1 MGDLVEITSSL
12 VSRSPMRDVMKK
24 NPAQSALSAS
34 LSLVSEKFA
43 AEAVRSFLPGENV
56 FVEGDDSREM
66 YVVVEGEVEIVKA
79 VRGGEVSLARLVRG
93 DFLGEMSLLES
104 LPRSATARAITQV
117 RLLAIQPGGF
127 LIKIRRDPTFAFELM
142 QSLSKRIRL
151 TNESLTKALATGAT
165 SAEKLSGILSGAE
178 FTSHSESSSSDAAP
192 VERESA

>member
-1 MGDLVEITSSL
+1 
-12 VSRSPMRDVMKK
+12 MREVMK

-43 AEAVRSFLPGENV
+43 AEAVRSFQPGESI

-79 VRGGEVSLARLVRG
+79 VKGGEVSLARLVRG

-104 LPRSATARAITQV
+104 LPRSATARAITPV

-151 TNESLTKALATGAT
+151 TNESLTKALATGVT

-178 FTSHSESSSSDAAP
+178 FASHSESSSSDTAP
-192 VERESA
+192 GKRESA